1 MASIRT
7 LASTGT
13 LFIDFRYEGKR
24 CREYT
29 RLEDT
34 PANRKKL
41 MRLVQR
47 LETDLA
53 AGTFDYASFFP
64 GSKKNSKAHGGR
76 VEAQAVVTVAPP
88 LPAAMPI
95 GAPFAAGL
103 GG

>member
-13 LFIDFRYEGKR
+13 LFIDFRHEGKR

-53 AGTFDYASFFP
+53 AGTFEYRARS
-64 GSKKNSKAHGGR
+64 GG
-76 VEAQAVVTVAPP
+76 EAEALDRAQLLQRLQAA
-88 LPAAMPI
+88 
-95 GAPFAAGL
+95 
-103 GG
+103 